1 MRRLRLG
8 RLGAAF
14 PRAVGVLA
22 GVRSRRGASSPGVA
36 VSLLLLALAALLL
49 QACSGAASGTSPSEG
64 SGKTTGVSMPAGL
77 KGSSAAVRC
86 GALVAGLGQAERAVA
101 KAAPG
106 STVCLKAGSYS
117 GALSLNAKPAGYVTL
132 TAAPGAHVETG
143 SIKLSG
149 SHLAISDLWIHGE
162 VALTAGTSD
171 IAIVHDDI
179 SNAGGAGG
187 EGIVFETS
195 DCTAPNAPKW
205 EGCEAQAPISG
216 VAILANHIH
225 DIGAGASED
234 AIHLDNWREV
244 RIEGNELDHVVE
256 SGKHTDCLQSV
267 YGGEG
272 LVFDRNYEHDN
283 DCQGIFIKDGDAS
296 NVSVADNLFV
306 RDEIG
311 SYANF
316 SQIWNVKGLTVEHNT
331 IWDGKGLALVA
342 DEASFQPTATV
353 ERNLIATF
361 TLEQPTGTPYAI
373 AEGHNDFG
381 QAPWSFKPSRT
392 DRTVAHPRF
401 VAPARGDYRLA
412 HNRRGI
418 GVDWTPAG
426 QSYGPIS

>member
-1 MRRLRLG
+1 
-8 RLGAAF
+8 
-14 PRAVGVLA
+14 
-22 GVRSRRGASSPGVA
+22 VA
-36 VSLLLLALAALLL
+36 SLLVLALAALSL
-49 QACSGAASGTSPSEG
+49 QACSSSAVTGTAVPGGADSSRQA
-64 SGKTTGVSMPAGL
+64 GVSMPAAL
-77 KGSSAAVRC
+77 MGSTATVRC
-86 GALVAGLGQAERAVA
+86 AASVASLSQAEQAVA

-106 STVCLKAGSYS
+106 TTVCLKAGSYA
-117 GALSLNAKPAGYVTL
+117 GKLSLAAKPAGNVTL

-143 SIKLSG
+143 SIAISG
-149 SHLAISDLWIHGE
+149 SHLTVSDLWIHGE
-162 VALTAGTSD
+162 VALTAGTSN
-171 IAIVHDDI
+171 IAIVHNDI
-179 SNAGGAGG
+179 SNEGGAGG

-216 VAILANHIH
+216 IAILANHIH
-225 DIGAGASED
+225 DIGAGSSED

-272 LVFDRNYEHDN
+272 LVFARNYEHDN
-283 DCQGIFIKDGDAS
+283 DCQGFFVKDGDATG
-296 NVSVADNLFV
+296 VSFTENLFV

-316 SQIWNVKGLTVEHNT
+316 SQIWNVKSLTIEHNT

-361 TLEQPTGTPYAI
+361 TLEKPTGTPYAMLERENI
-373 AEGHNDFG
+373 FG
-381 QAPWSFKPSRT
+381 QAPWSFKPSRS
-392 DRTVAHPRF
+392 DRTVTHPRF
-401 VAPARGDYRLA
+401 VAPSRGDYRLA

-418 GVDWTPAG
+418 GVDWSPAT
-426 QSYGPIS
+426 QSYGPAS

>member
-1 MRRLRLG
+1 
-8 RLGAAF
+8 
-14 PRAVGVLA
+14 
-22 GVRSRRGASSPGVA
+22 
-36 VSLLLLALAALLL
+36 
-49 QACSGAASGTSPSEG
+49 
-64 SGKTTGVSMPAGL
+64 MPAGL
-77 KGSSAAVRC
+77 SASSATIHC
-86 GALVAGLGQAERAVA
+86 GASVAGLSQAEQAVA

-106 STVCLKAGSYS
+106 TTVCLKAGSYV
-117 GALSLNAKPAGYVTL
+117 GKLSLVAKPAGNVTL
-132 TAAPGAHVETG
+132 TAVPGAHVETG
-143 SIKLSG
+143 SIAISG
-149 SHLAISDLWIHGE
+149 SHLTVSDLWIHGE

-179 SNAGGAGG
+179 SNEGGAGG

-234 AIHLDNWREV
+234 AIHLDNWRDV
-244 RIEGNELDHVVE
+244 RIEGNELDHIVE

-267 YGGEG
+267 YGGED
-272 LVFDRNYEHDN
+272 LVFARNYEHDN

-296 NVSVADNLFV
+296 DVSFTDNLFV
-306 RDEIG
+306 KDQVG

-316 SQIWNVKGLTVEHNT
+316 SQIWNVKGLTVAHNT

-361 TLEQPTGTPYAI
+361 TLEQPTGTPYAM
-373 AEGHNDFG
+373 AERKNIFG

-401 VAPARGDYRLA
+401 VAPAHGDYRLA
-412 HNRRGI
+412 RNRWEI
-418 GVDWTPAG
+418 GVDWSPAG
-426 QSYGPIS
+426 RLYGPPS